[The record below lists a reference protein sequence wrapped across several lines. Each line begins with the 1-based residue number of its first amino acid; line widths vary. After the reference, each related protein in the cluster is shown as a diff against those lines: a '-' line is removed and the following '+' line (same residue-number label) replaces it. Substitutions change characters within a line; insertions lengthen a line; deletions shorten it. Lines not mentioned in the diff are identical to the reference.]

1 MNQQEYEKLMELLG
15 DLMEAQDELSR
26 TQCESI
32 ERTAELIAKRR
43 DARNAILDYVNSI
56 TE

>member
-1 MNQQEYEKLMELLG
+1 MNQQEYEKLMELLD
-15 DLMEAQDELSR
+15 DLTTAQDELSR
-26 TQCESI
+26 TNETI

-43 DARNAILDYVNSI
+43 DANVAVLDYVNSI